1 MRPSLLH
8 RSLVALALAFAC
20 AAAAAQ
26 ATFPSKPIR
35 FLSPFAPGGPTD
47 AIARLVGQKLSDRL
61 GQQIVMDYRPGG
73 SGVIAADA
81 LAKAAPD
88 GHTMMISINTLAIN
102 ATLMPRLPYDTLK
115 DLQPVATLASAEFL
129 LVLSAATPG
138 SNLREFVEAARRRAE
153 PMSFGTVGTA
163 GIGRLAGEMFSQE
176 ARIPMLLVPYKGA
189 ALLNTDL
196 LGGRL
201 NYTIDPAYSHI
212 PAVKAGTLK
221 ALAVTGSSRLPGL
234 PDVPTFTEAGL
245 PNFDARMWF
254 GVFMPGGTPRD
265 LVQRMSG
272 EIAQVLAMP
281 DVRSQL
287 LAREFTPFVSTPE
300 QFSALLRSD
309 MERYARIIR
318 SANIKP
324 E

>member
-1 MRPSLLH
+1 
-8 RSLVALALAFAC
+8 
-20 AAAAAQ
+20 
-26 ATFPSKPIR
+26 
-35 FLSPFAPGGPTD
+35 
-47 AIARLVGQKLSDRL
+47 
-61 GQQIVMDYRPGG
+61 
-73 SGVIAADA
+73 
-81 LAKAAPD
+81 
-88 GHTMMISINTLAIN
+88 
-102 ATLMPRLPYDTLK
+102 
-115 DLQPVATLASAEFL
+115 
-129 LVLSAATPG
+129 
-138 SNLREFVEAARRRAE
+138 
-153 PMSFGTVGTA
+153 
-163 GIGRLAGEMFSQE
+163 
-176 ARIPMLLVPYKGA
+176 MLLVPYKGA

-265 LVQRMSG
+265 VVQRMSG

-300 QFSALLRSD
+300 QFSALLRND